1 MRVKQNKIL
10 PARRRKKFNISD
22 SISFLELPTRVEW
35 ALKRGGIKKVGQLSR
50 ISKNRLYKIKNLGH
64 KSVYYLMD
72 VKSAIRSHHP
82 RKLVHRR
89 RSRIVINVPQNDLNH
104 GEELI
109 DLLNLPQRIKTSLR
123 RTGITTVKQLFES
136 SEQKLRRIRGLGKK
150 SVKLIL
156 NLKFGVSKHPTVSTP
171 EGKRIENLNLS
182 IRIENALKK
191 AGIYDIRELD
201 KYSQKELLKI
211 RNVGLKALAVI
222 SEARRNSGNLS
233 QSEEISNKKLL
244 SILLERS
251 GGERY
256 LDIVKRRYGLVMGE
270 KETLEEI
277 GKSYGLSRER
287 IRQIQQKAFRRM
299 SHPSNV
305 SRRPIINL
313 IEGMLF
319 NNGCLVSDQDA
330 DSLVPQIFANQPFD
344 GSSLMDLFADLGWIQ
359 SHRIGDLSFYAPK
372 INGFKLIDFME
383 DIFELLKK
391 SAEPLSPTSI
401 LNKLPPIKE
410 VLDDRL
416 NLLNLIIKNCSL
428 DPRIE
433 TKIAGKFST
442 YRMTKYVVNLW
453 IPLMI
458 QVLEEAQTP
467 LYYTEIADRVNDKVI
482 SSNRHLEPRR
492 AHSLLIENS
501 SFAHVGIRGTYGLV
515 KWGLRKES
523 TVELAVECIKK
534 AGFPLHWEQIYNY
547 VGRFKDSPKM
557 NIRSILE
564 FSGKFEKRGNGFYWV
579 LEGKS
584 NN

>member
-10 PARRRKKFNISD
+10 PARRRKKFNIGD
-22 SISFLELPTRVEW
+22 RISSLKLPTRVER

-82 RKLVHRR
+82 RKLVRRR
-89 RSRIVINVPQNDLNH
+89 RSRIIINVPQNDLNH

-136 SEQKLRRIRGLGKK
+136 SEQKLRRIRGIGKK

-156 NLKFGVSKHPTVSTP
+156 NLKFGISKHPTVSIP

-211 RNVGLKALAVI
+211 RNVGLKALAII
-222 SEARRNSGNLS
+222 SEVRRNSGNLS
-233 QSEEISNKKLL
+233 QSEEIPNKKLL
-244 SILLERS
+244 SILFERS
-251 GGERY
+251 GGGRY
-256 LDIVKRRYGLVMGE
+256 LDIVKRRYGFVMGE

-299 SHPSNV
+299 SHPSNA

-313 IEGMLF
+313 MERMLF
-319 NNGCLVSDQDA
+319 DNGCLVSDQDA
-330 DSLVPQIFANQPFD
+330 DSLVSQIFANQPFD
-344 GSSLMDLFADLGWIQ
+344 GSSLLDLFADLGWIQ

-410 VLDDRL
+410 IRDDRL
-416 NLLNLIIKNCSL
+416 NLLNLITKNCSL

-453 IPLMI
+453 IPLII

-501 SFAHVGIRGTYGLV
+501 SFAHVGIRGTYGLI

-523 TVELAVECIKK
+523 TGELAIECIEK

-547 VGRFKDSPKM
+547 ISRFKDSPKM
-557 NIRSILE
+557 NIRSILDQ
-564 FSGKFEKRGNGFYWV
+564 SGKFEKKGTGFYGIK
-579 LEGKS
+579 E
-584 NN
+584 

>member
-10 PARRRKKFNISD
+10 PARRRKKFNIGD
-22 SISFLELPTRVEW
+22 HISSLKLPTRVER

-64 KSVYYLMD
+64 KSVYYLMN
-72 VKSAIRSHHP
+72 VKSAIRSYHP
-82 RKLVHRR
+82 GKLVRRR
-89 RSRIVINVPQNDLNH
+89 RSRIIINVPQNDLNH

-136 SEQKLRRIRGLGKK
+136 SEQKLRRIRGIGKK

-156 NLKFGVSKHPTVSTP
+156 NLKFGVSKHPTVSAP

-211 RNVGLKALAVI
+211 RNVGLKALAII
-222 SEARRNSGNLS
+222 SEVRRNSGNLS
-233 QSEEISNKKLL
+233 QSEEIPNKKLL
-244 SILLERS
+244 SILFERS
-251 GGERY
+251 GGGRY
-256 LDIVKRRYGLVMGE
+256 LDIVKRRYGFVMGE

-299 SHPSNV
+299 SHPSNT

-313 IEGMLF
+313 MERMLF
-319 NNGCLVSDQDA
+319 DNGCLVSDQDA
-330 DSLVPQIFANQPFD
+330 DSLVLQIFTNQLFD
-344 GSSLMDLFADLGWIQ
+344 GSSLLDLFADLGWIQ
-359 SHRIGDLSFYAPK
+359 SHRIGDMSFYAPK

-410 VLDDRL
+410 IQDDRL
-416 NLLNLIIKNCSL
+416 NLLNLITKNCSL

-442 YRMTKYVVNLW
+442 YRMTEYVVNLW
-453 IPLMI
+453 IPLII
-458 QVLEEAQTP
+458 QVLEEAQSP

-523 TVELAVECIKK
+523 TVELAIECIKK

-547 VGRFKDSPKM
+547 ISRFKDSPKM

-564 FSGKFEKRGNGFYWV
+564 FSGKFEKRGNGFYWIM
-579 LEGKS
+579 EG
-584 NN
+584 